1 MKYLSE
7 LYVAVPQEVQL
18 PQVTLPQPT
27 VLPQA
32 TDTIRSQQLPR
43 PVIQLIDPALS
54 REVPERFQLR
64 PQRATPP
71 PPPEL
76 SAADSID
83 LNLVGNTG
91 MRTNWEV
98 KFNLL
103 QPFDETDD
111 GEVSE
116 AFLLKHQPAATD
128 TLQHTLEGVE
138 SPASRATEI
147 ITHVTQETET
157 ELPARLQEH
166 QLMRSDWFI
175 ALLIVSVL
183 VTGIVKK
190 YWARYLNDLLQ
201 SLVFPSQIS
210 RLSTTNA
217 SNFQP
222 SLILGV
228 LFYFNSSLFL
238 FQFLEHTNRTFVGL
252 SGAIMLPLLFVF
264 LVLLF
269 VGNTLA
275 YRVVGRIFG
284 TSGQIH
290 DYLSG
295 SSAMSKAFGLFL
307 LPIILFM
314 PFVEP
319 DTQLLLIKGGIGMF
333 IMLYLIQ
340 ITRGIHNNLTNI
352 VSGYYIILYLC
363 ALEILPLSVLFKVL
377 FK

>member
-7 LYVAVPQEVQL
+7 LYEVVPQEVQL

-43 PVIQLIDPALS
+43 PVIQLMDPALS
-54 REVPERFQLR
+54 REIPERFLLR

-76 SAADSID
+76 TASDSLD
-83 LNLVGNTG
+83 LNLTGNTG

-98 KFNLL
+98 RFNLF
-103 QPFDETDD
+103 QPFNETDE
-111 GEVSE
+111 GEISE
-116 AFLLKHQPAATD
+116 AFLLKHQPTSAD
-128 TLQHTLEGVE
+128 TLYHAAEAVE
-138 SPASRATEI
+138 MPDTRPAET
-147 ITHVTQETET
+147 ITHVTHDTDPA
-157 ELPARLQEH
+157 LPARFQG
-166 QLMRSDWFI
+166 QLMMRSDWFV

-190 YWARYLNDLLQ
+190 YWSRYLNDLIQ
-201 SLVFPSQIS
+201 SLVYPSQIS

-264 LVLLF
+264 LLLLF
-269 VGNTLA
+269 VGKTLA